1 MHENENRKVI
11 STNCAP
17 AYHNLIK
24 SDSIPEYYENNHQ
37 SDRFSIDTDF
47 PGLDT
52 IIHTIDTITAETRQD
67 NIIEMCKL
75 Y

>member
-1 MHENENRKVI
+1 MPENENRKVI

-24 SDSIPEYYENNHQ
+24 SESIPEYYENNHQ

-52 IIHTIDTITAETRQD
+52 TIIPLIPLQLRQD
-67 NIIEMCKL
+67 NITEI
-75 Y
+75 YIV

>member
-1 MHENENRKVI
+1 MI

-52 IIHTIDTITAETRQD
+52 IILTIDTITFKTRQD
-67 NIIEMCKL
+67 NIIEIYEL

>member
-1 MHENENRKVI
+1 MI

-52 IIHTIDTITAETRQD
+52 IILTIDTITFKTRPD
-67 NIIEMCKL
+67 NIIEIYEL